1 MSDPNH
7 TPDRPQSRT
16 TPFSTLTPATP
27 LPSSSIL
34 SAFNTPQH
42 YRERLAHHDARHS
55 RLATPS
61 ASRDP
66 NTDPDEHTDVPLD
79 TIQESDNEIS
89 NSHTDSNQPVDD
101 HDDNKSNTN
110 DNTVPMEVLE
120 QQRRE
125 FDRHM
130 IRIQNEKDMLQ
141 RQVEQMNEQLAQL
154 EYQQALYQYPGQHQS
169 NHSYNVA
176 KHISK
181 PDSFNGDTKSDVDTW
196 IAMMRQYLLLTG
208 TPVNMQSHVASTYLK
223 STAAQ
228 WYNTLPMMERSQIT
242 NFDTLAQMIL
252 NRFRPLD
259 IVAQARRKLAK
270 LHQTGS
276 VEAFNQAFMQV
287 ISLIPTMNE
296 EERINSYRYKLKFEL
311 QKQLVTQ
318 EYHSLS
324 AIMNVALRTDALL
337 FEHNMIKSSNNR
349 SQFRSGGF
357 KHRGDNNNT
366 TAAAAQVNNI
376 KIEQPDASNEH
387 EQDQSA
393 ANYNIP
399 VNYVSIKRLD
409 EAERQRCRDL
419 NLCFRC
425 RKPGHRSSQC
435 EGIITTNRSGLKP
448 SVDIGGSKKY

>member
-1 MSDPNH
+1 
-7 TPDRPQSRT
+7 
-16 TPFSTLTPATP
+16 
-27 LPSSSIL
+27 
-34 SAFNTPQH
+34 
-42 YRERLAHHDARHS
+42 
-55 RLATPS
+55 
-61 ASRDP
+61 
-66 NTDPDEHTDVPLD
+66 
-79 TIQESDNEIS
+79 QESDNEIS
-89 NSHTDSNQPVDD
+89 NSHTDPNQPVDD